1 MQTPTTYQ
9 REIATAVTSDVLRQQ
24 GSVFTVEMPL
34 GAGVNELASQ
44 LEMLVMSVNVNAGGT
59 LLRVVPG
66 GQPDVKGRLVSHLRS
81 GALKGLWSDE
91 SACVRLGRAQVRYAA
106 PEDLADMSGHFELIQ
121 AVDSHLLRPAET
133 VRLQEMANASG
144 ATLVLYG
151 RPWNGET
158 PFESIKVA
166 NKEAA
171 AAGGDR
177 RHFRV
182 PLDRVEA
189 ELPGYAARVEAE
201 RERLG
206 GMHPEFET
214 AYAIRPVSGDA
225 AAFPRERLRVLFG
238 EGGPRRLAVAGRL
251 TASIVVTRVPEPDAP
266 YDTPVTVV
274 VTVASRTA
282 GGLRV
287 LDHKWVEAMDAESLV
302 AGVKRFVEKTWPCE
316 SVLVRTRGPRDD
328 GQVKNLLER
337 SLKQGCVR
345 WVPETARQS
354 ERESSVL
361 IAAAL
366 TGRLALYMPDG
377 SPEYRALRREM
388 DWAVLRL
395 GDRRGFSVAVEGQDE
410 GFLEGISILANEDAE
425 QAGEQ
430 QMAFPMAIAS

>member
-9 REIATAVTSDVLRQQ
+9 REIATAVTSDVLQQQ

-44 LEMLVMSVNVNAGGT
+44 LEMLVMSVNVNTGGA

-66 GQPDVKGRLVSHLRS
+66 GQPDVKRRLISHLREGS
-81 GALKGLWSDE
+81 LRGLWSDE
-91 SACVRLGRAQVRYAA
+91 STCVRLGRAQVRYAA
-106 PEDLADMSGHFELIQ
+106 PEDLARVSGHFELIQ
-121 AVDSHLLRPAET
+121 VVDAHLLRPAET

-144 ATLVLYG
+144 VTLVLYG

-182 PLDRVEA
+182 PLERVEA

-206 GMHPEFET
+206 GMHPEVET
-214 AYAIRPVSGDA
+214 AYALRPVSGGA

-238 EGGPRRLAVAGRL
+238 EGGPRRLAVADRL
-251 TASIVVTRVPEPDAP
+251 IASVVVTRMPEPDAP
-266 YDTPVTVV
+266 HDTPATAV
-274 VTVASRTA
+274 VTIASRTA

-287 LDHKWVEAMDAESLV
+287 LDHKWMEAVDAETLA
-302 AGVKRFVEKTWPCE
+302 AGVKRFVEKTWPCQ
-316 SVLVRTRGPRDD
+316 SALVRTRAPRDG
-328 GQVKNLLER
+328 GQMKSLLER
-337 SLKQGCVR
+337 SLKPDCVH

-354 ERESSVL
+354 ERESSAL
-361 IAAAL
+361 IAATL
-366 TGRLALYMPDG
+366 TGRLALYAPDG

-388 DWAVLRL
+388 EWAVLRL
-395 GDRRGFSVAVEGQDE
+395 GDRRGFAVAVEGQDE

-425 QAGEQ
+425 QTGEQ

>member
-9 REIATAVTSDVLRQQ
+9 REIATAVTSDLLQQ
-24 GSVFTVEMPL
+24 RGSVFTVEMPL

-44 LEMLVMSVNVNAGGT
+44 LEMLVMSVNVNAGGAV
-59 LLRVVPG
+59 LRVVPG
-66 GQPDVKGRLVSHLRS
+66 GQPDVKGRLVSHLRA

-91 SACVRLGRAQVRYAA
+91 SECVRLGRAQVVYAA
-106 PEDLADMSGHFELIQ
+106 PEDLAGIRGCFELVQVID
-121 AVDSHLLRPAET
+121 AHLLDPAEM
-133 VRLQEMANASG
+133 VRLQEITTASA
-144 ATLVLYG
+144 ATAVFYG
-151 RPWNGET
+151 RPWNGAT
-158 PFESIKVA
+158 PFERIKLA

-182 PLDRVEA
+182 PLGRVEA

-206 GMHPEFET
+206 STHPEFET
-214 AYAIRPVSGDA
+214 AYALRPVSAGT
-225 AAFPRERLRVLFG
+225 AAFPREQLRALFG
-238 EGGPRRLAVAGRL
+238 AGRPRSLAVADRL
-251 TASIVVTRVPEPDAP
+251 LASIVVTQAAGAIDSPAAA
-266 YDTPVTVV
+266 V

-287 LDHKWVEAMDAESLV
+287 LDHKWVAAADEQTLV
-302 AGVKRFVEKTWPCE
+302 AGIKRFVEKTWPCE
-316 SVLVRTRGPRDD
+316 SVLMRACTSRDD
-328 GQVKNLLER
+328 GQVKDMLEHNLKP
-337 SLKQGCVR
+337 SNVR
-345 WVPETARQS
+345 WAPDSARQR
-354 ERESSVL
+354 ERESSALVSV
-361 IAAAL
+361 AL
-366 TGRLALYMPDG
+366 TGRLTFYAMDG

-388 DWAVLRL
+388 EWAVLRV
-395 GDRRGFSVAVEGQDE
+395 GERRGFTVAVEGQDE